1 MKNLSLFCEKKSVFP
16 DGNINRKQQ
25 TFWSFLKYSSIFVS
39 YSILKND
46 KKTAGNLT
54 NSQAVSDLTA
64 ANR

>member
-25 TFWSFLKYSSIFVS
+25 TFLSFLKYSSIFVS

-46 KKTAGNLT
+46 KK
-54 NSQAVSDLTA
+54 
-64 ANR
+64 NRRKSYEFSGGF

>member
-25 TFWSFLKYSSIFVS
+25 TFLSFLKYSSIFVS

-46 KKTAGNLT
+46 KKKPPEILRI
-54 NSQAVSDLTA
+54 L
-64 ANR
+64 RRFLI